1 MYSKYLK
8 KKCNFDYKKEQEEL
22 KETRFDLFLHP
33 VEMKRDQ
40 MN

>member
-1 MYSKYLK
+1 MYG
-8 KKCNFDYKKEQEEL
+8 KCEKRWNFDYAKEQEEP